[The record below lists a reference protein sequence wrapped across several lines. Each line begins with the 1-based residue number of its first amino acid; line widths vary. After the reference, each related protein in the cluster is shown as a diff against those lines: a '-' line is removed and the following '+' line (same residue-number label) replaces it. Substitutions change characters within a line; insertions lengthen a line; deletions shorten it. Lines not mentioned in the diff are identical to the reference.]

1 MTWVMPKPT
10 PSEKLE
16 SVGWEEEQHMGP
28 PWKHLQALNKREK
41 KVHTL
46 PRPSCLSSDFPYQKS
61 DIVVMGFVKYLL
73 LA

>member
-16 SVGWEEEQHMGP
+16 SVGWEEEQHTGP

-41 KVHTL
+41 KVHTHC
-46 PRPSCLSSDFPYQKS
+46 PGHHASAVTFHIKNQ
-61 DIVVMGFVKYLL
+61 I
-73 LA
+73 